1 MQGIKLK
8 HQWRAQ
14 RRPEGKKGSRDQELQ
29 EAMLSSLCR
38 GMSAVAAATTNAAT
52 TPAGTP
58 SCWSQKSKGFL
69 SHRSPP
75 SYHTERR

>member
-29 EAMLSSLCR
+29 EAMLSSRRFCILL
-38 GMSAVAAATTNAAT
+38 
-52 TPAGTP
+52 P
-58 SCWSQKSKGFL
+58 SGGQRAEGK
-69 SHRSPP
+69 RSDLDVG
-75 SYHTERR
+75 SLWTLQASLLEL